1 MLYVDNSDGVCN
13 DMPTAREHLD
23 RFVAL
28 FAKLGIPLHDIFIDQ
43 LFRSLGWTKC
53 TTLAKIS
60 RGGWLPLHKLASI
73 LGLFVHIG
81 TVLFYMRYA
90 TGQFR
95 LSYNALVLKQAP
107 GGYVSHRA
115 TQAAR
120 WGMELLRRKDFR
132 LPMADI
138 TRVGAFNM
146 DTLVWEGDPGVL
158 TALLSGVVRD
168 ELELKALVSTSGV
181 PSAPAKELDNALASA
196 LEIAEAFQFN
206 KIHIVTD
213 CKAAH
218 AGIKICYS
226 REANLQ
232 EIIDKYTW
240 ELADKGISVSA
251 SAVSRDRLTVVDL
264 LARGQVDAAARQW
277 SASNPSARSLRAH

>member
-1 MLYVDNSDGVCN
+1 M
-13 DMPTAREHLD
+13 A
-23 RFVAL
+23 
-28 FAKLGIPLHDIFIDQ
+28 Q
-43 LFRSLGWTKC
+43 
-53 TTLAKIS
+53 LAKIS
-60 RGGWLPLHKLASI
+60 RGGWLALHKLASI

-95 LSYNALVLKQAP
+95 LSYNELVLKEAP

-146 DTLVWEGDPGVL
+146 DTPVWEGDPGML
-158 TALLSGVVRD
+158 TALVDANCLVGSSASRWG
-168 ELELKALVSTSGV
+168 KAWLISKPGPQQGIFS
-181 PSAPAKELDNALASA
+181 SSA
-196 LEIAEAFQFN
+196 LEIAEAFESN
-206 KIHIVTD
+206 KIHIVTY

-218 AGIKICYS
+218 AGIKTCYS

-264 LARGQVDAAARQW
+264 LASGQVDAAARQW
-277 SASNPSARSLRAH
+277 SASNPSARSLRAHQSPESSSG